1 MVLKPSLDSL
11 IATAEPIP
19 LAEPVTKATR
29 FVLPI
34 YANLYSYFY
43 VLQRRPKSLHRVFI
57 KVKSLLLP
65 YTIKSMT
72 INTNRLNGLKNE
84 NH

>member
-1 MVLKPSLDSL
+1 MVLKLSFANL

-34 YANLYSYFY
+34 YAYLYSYFC
-43 VLQRRPKSLHRVFI
+43 VLQRGLKSLHCVCI
-57 KVKSLLLP
+57 KVKLPFLP
-65 YTIKSMT
+65 YTTKSMT
-72 INTNRLNGLKNE
+72 INS
-84 NH
+84 

>member
-1 MVLKPSLDSL
+1 MVLKPSFANL

-34 YANLYSYFY
+34 YVYLYSYFCA
-43 VLQRRPKSLHRVFI
+43 LQRGLRSLHCVFI
-57 KVKSLLLP
+57 KVKRRSCH
-65 YTIKSMT
+65 TQ
-72 INTNRLNGLKNE
+72 TNQ
-84 NH
+84 